1 MDIAIIGAGYV
12 GLVTGGCLAEKG
24 HNVICVDIDR
34 KKIDDLNHGICPIHE
49 KGLEEILTNNI
60 GRRLTFSEDLGE
72 SVRKS
77 SIILIC
83 VGTPFDGKQIDL
95 SFLEKV
101 SSQVGKI
108 ISTEKDRKTIIIK
121 STVVPGTTKKSV
133 SKIIENTSQKKAGID
148 FGLGMNPEFLREGTA
163 VEDFMN
169 PDRIVLGGIDDA
181 SIETMKRIYYPFKN
195 VDVIDTTCTTAE
207 LIKYVS
213 NSYLATLISFSN
225 ELGNLCSTYD
235 DVDALEVFNGLH
247 KDKRL

>member
-101 SSQVGKI
+101 
-108 ISTEKDRKTIIIK
+108 IS
-121 STVVPGTTKKSV
+121 VPVKVISLYF
-133 SKIIENTSQKKAGID
+133 S
-148 FGLGMNPEFLREGTA
+148 L
-163 VEDFMN
+163 
-169 PDRIVLGGIDDA
+169 IVLSKKPFPHPI
-181 SIETMKRIYYPFKN
+181 SIILTGLILFK
-195 VDVIDTTCTTAE
+195 
-207 LIKYVS
+207 
-213 NSYLATLISFSN
+213 ISSI
-225 ELGNLCSTYD
+225 
-235 DVDALEVFNGLH
+235 H
-247 KDKRL
+247 IWDKSEFWCISGKFL